1 MQATEN
7 PNHTSQGFR
16 LNLQTWPA
24 ASDWPEWTNRY
35 QREKWEK
42 KGLILWDGEIQHVT
56 RLSGQQALGLLD
68 QLRRAADWQA
78 QGCVVGELAWQLS
91 STTLRI
97 RENLYSRTQLTW
109 LQSKHRCFSI
119 SWWVKKNG
127 YSS

>member
-91 STTLRI
+91 INNSEDKGELILTNTI
-97 RENLYSRTQLTW
+97 NLAPKQTQVLFDFLVGEEER
-109 LQSKHRCFSI
+109 LQ
-119 SWWVKKNG
+119 
-127 YSS
+127 